1 MASRKNDAYLVRTF
15 EDIEQKMWNVYRP
28 LRESVKTQTISANNR
43 KCLVFVDK
51 AMKALPGAAPYF
63 TKDKRKE
70 ISDWL
75 VKAHGA
81 VDGAEPIAT
90 ELSDIVYLLLPPSAN
105 TVCIDIEEL
114 WMVSDGDEKI
124 HEYLINA
131 GKAWNEAVRRR
142 VYGWLKVETAEA
154 IFTSLLD
161 VVETLHREQNMKKYT
176 SLEYMKGFIKDISAQ
191 FANRNKRAD
200 EKGDFVFRKVE
211 ALFAQYAPPDAVL
224 HVETVGE
231 DLGTVAEEGEE
242 EEKERLYLDIEQ
254 KLWTVYR
261 PLRESAQ
268 NQTISAN
275 NGECF
280 VFVQTAMDKWPGA
293 VEFFTQ
299 DLRREI
305 AAILGEAEET
315 LDQDGTTIWHQ
326 LQAIIELLVPPI
338 VSGDAGR
345 EGDGYDIPME
355 ADVSTLLRQMKQL
368 CA

>member
-63 TKDKRKE
+63 TKVLRKE
-70 ISDWL
+70 ILDWL
-75 VKAHGA
+75 VKARSA
-81 VDGAEPIAT
+81 VEGAEPIAT
-90 ELSDIVYLLLPPSAN
+90 ELSDIVRLLSPPGAD
-105 TVCIDIEEL
+105 TVFIDIEEL
-114 WMVSDGDEKI
+114 WKVSEGDEKI
-124 HEYLINA
+124 HEYLING
-131 GKAWNEAVRRR
+131 GKAWQEAVTRTF
-142 VYGWLKVETAEA
+142 YGWLTVEAAEA
-154 IFTSLLD
+154 IFTILLH

-191 FANRNKRAD
+191 FANRNKMAD
-200 EKGDFVFRKVE
+200 KKGDFVFRRVE

-231 DLGTVAEEGEE
+231 DLGTLAEEGEE
-242 EEKERLYLDIEQ
+242 EEEESLYLDIEK
-254 KLWTVYR
+254 KLWNVYR
-261 PLRESAQ
+261 PLRKSAQ
-268 NQTISAN
+268 NKTISVD
-275 NGECF
+275 NGKCF
-280 VFVQTAMDKWPGA
+280 EFVQTAMDKWPGA

-305 AAILGEAEET
+305 AAILGEAQET
-315 LDQDGTTIWHQ
+315 LNQDGTTIWHQ
-326 LQAIIELLVPPI
+326 LQAIIELLEPPI